1 MSRSLPLKRE
11 LPTKRKEK
19 SQEKNNGQHTWL
31 VKAIMASSHG
41 CCYTSN
47 ENSPEIN
54 NPISKYTLNT
64 IVSIS

>member
-19 SQEKNNGQHTWL
+19 VKKKTMANTWL